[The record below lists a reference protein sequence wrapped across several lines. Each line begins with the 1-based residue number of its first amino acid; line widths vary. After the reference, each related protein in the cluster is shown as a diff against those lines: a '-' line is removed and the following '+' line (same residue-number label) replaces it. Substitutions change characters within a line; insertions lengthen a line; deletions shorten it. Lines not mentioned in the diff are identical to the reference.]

1 MRDGPDV
8 AELASL
14 IGDPARSH
22 ILMALIDR
30 RAWTAGE
37 LAREAGVTAQTA
49 SAHLAKLE
57 TAGLIKLERQ
67 GRHRYAALSGP
78 AVSDALEALL
88 RLAAQQPKPKRRPGP
103 RDPALR
109 HARSCY
115 NHLAGEVA
123 VQLADHFL
131 AQGWLKASRDGGWRP
146 TKIGEA
152 GFSDTFQ
159 IDIATLRAKKPL
171 ARPCLDW
178 SERRPHLA
186 GPLGSALL
194 ESLFDLGWL
203 RRSEGRAVTFT
214 RRGEKRIAAL
224 IKSQAW
230 ERG

>member
-1 MRDGPDV
+1 MREGPDV
-8 AELASL
+8 AEIASL

-57 TAGLIKLERQ
+57 AAGLIKLERQ

-88 RLAAQQPKPKRRPGP
+88 RLAAQQPKPKRQPGP

-123 VQLADHFL
+123 VQLADYFL
-131 AQGWLKASRDGGWRP
+131 ARGWLKASREGEWRL
-146 TKIGEA
+146 TKAGES
-152 GFSDTFQ
+152 GFAEALA
-159 IDIATLRAKKPL
+159 IDIAALGAKKPV

-194 ESLFDLGWL
+194 DSLFEHGGV
-203 RRSEGRAVTFT
+203 RRGEGRGVTFT
-214 RRGEKRIAAL
+214 RRGDERVGAL
-224 IKSQAW
+224 IKS
-230 ERG
+230 

>member
-1 MRDGPDV
+1 MRDGPDI
-8 AELASL
+8 AEIASL
-14 IGDPARSH
+14 IGDPARAQML
-22 ILMALIDR
+22 IVLIDR

-57 TAGLIKLERQ
+57 AAGLIKLERQ
-67 GRHRYAALSGP
+67 GRHRYAALANAS
-78 AVSDALEALL
+78 VSDALESLL

-123 VQLADHFL
+123 VQLTDHFL
-131 AQGWLKASRDGGWRP
+131 AKGWLKPAGDEGWEL
-146 TKIGEA
+146 TKAGERNFA
-152 GFSDTFQ
+152 ERLG
-159 IDIATLRAKKPL
+159 IDIAELGAKKPA

-178 SERRPHLA
+178 SERRPHVA

-194 ESLFDLGWL
+194 DRLFDEGWV
-203 RRSEGRAVTFT
+203 RRADGRAVVFT
-214 RRGEKRIAAL
+214 KRGEERVAAL
-224 IKSQAW
+224 FGRSA
-230 ERG
+230 R